1 MIAGALVGSAFL
13 LRTEALVYGA
23 IGASVALVLLYRQRR
38 RLARA
43 LRFIL
48 EFAAGAAITVGLGSC
63 ARAGD
68 GRSAACASL
77 ASEPGSAASS
87 AGTVGSPVPGSR
99 VSDAIA
105 TTVNLRPSLDLAS
118 YAAGAAVVAMIVIIV
133 WGASNG
139 RSSQPREKRVLVG
152 FALLVGGLY
161 VVRVSQ
167 GLGFVPGLFAAA
179 PIAAVA
185 LALGWAPW
193 KRRVLTA
200 VAVGALP
207 FIWLF
212 QYVGGA
218 APQWGGR
225 YELPTTMLLV
235 VVGIVALES
244 LPRWIGRSLIA
255 VSVVITSFGVLWLGQ
270 RSHSIGDAMAKID
283 RLQQPVVVS
292 DVAHLF
298 REGGASYDTDRRWLT
313 AVDGAAGPSSGD
325 RAACGLRRVR
335 VHHGRQRVG
344 ARLLRLSP
352 RRLPDHRSLQRR
364 APAGDHVRRRL
375 GSVTAIRRRPAL
387 TLIPLALLFL
397 VTGLVEAWRDSP
409 TVDEA
414 IDIAAGVSS
423 VVHHDLRLMPEH
435 GVLVKLLPALPALAA
450 HPAVPDGAGYRSGD
464 WLLHTDEFVR
474 ANRANGRLQRVV
486 FLARLVPL
494 LEGLMVAWLLYVLG
508 ARLFGAGP
516 GVLASALWLTT
527 PVFVGF
533 SHLAGVDVASTLATL
548 VVSVALLRFLEA
560 PSDRGGLL
568 VGVAI
573 GASLLTRHLALCA
586 TAVAPAW

>member
-1 MIAGALVGSAFL
+1 M
-13 LRTEALVYGA
+13 
-23 IGASVALVLLYRQRR
+23 
-38 RLARA
+38 
-43 LRFIL
+43 
-48 EFAAGAAITVGLGSC
+48 
-63 ARAGD
+63 
-68 GRSAACASL
+68 
-77 ASEPGSAASS
+77 
-87 AGTVGSPVPGSR
+87 
-99 VSDAIA
+99 
-105 TTVNLRPSLDLAS
+105 
-118 YAAGAAVVAMIVIIV
+118 
-133 WGASNG
+133 
-139 RSSQPREKRVLVG
+139 
-152 FALLVGGLY
+152 
-161 VVRVSQ
+161 
-167 GLGFVPGLFAAA
+167 
-179 PIAAVA
+179 
-185 LALGWAPW
+185 
-193 KRRVLTA
+193 
-200 VAVGALP
+200 
-207 FIWLF
+207 
-212 QYVGGA
+212 
-218 APQWGGR
+218 
-225 YELPTTMLLV
+225 
-235 VVGIVALES
+235 
-244 LPRWIGRSLIA
+244 
-255 VSVVITSFGVLWLGQ
+255 
-270 RSHSIGDAMAKID
+270 
-283 RLQQPVVVS
+283 
-292 DVAHLF
+292 
-298 REGGASYDTDRRWLT
+298 
-313 AVDGAAGPSSGD
+313 
-325 RAACGLRRVR
+325 
-335 VHHGRQRVG
+335 
-344 ARLLRLSP
+344 
-352 RRLPDHRSLQRR
+352 
-364 APAGDHVRRRL
+364 
-375 GSVTAIRRRPAL
+375 TAIRRRPAL

-573 GASLLTRHLALCA
+573 GASLLTRHLALVLLAVAAGVIVAAGWRQGRSLALRHAGIAAFTAWATVWVVVRVLAFSAPGGVGGARFDSLIAAGRSDSLIARLVLAVPWPKEWAAGLGYLVVTSTPHPSYLLGHAWNGGRWWFFLAAILVKVPAVAILVMLVGPFGWRRVPRVDARKAIAVVALPAVALYLA
-586 TAVAPAW
+586 TALQPLDLGLRYIFPSLALWFVAAGPVVLLGRSLFRRVVVGALAVTQAAALLVAFPHSIAWTQPPFQPAYRWATDSNVDYGQDIGRVNEWAVGRRPLVDLFLPLGVDPPAGSRRLLDVAPEDARGWVAVSATRLTAVDRDALSWLRAYCPVGTIGGSILLYRFDEPVDPRPGPTMPVDLCSGDVSIRRG